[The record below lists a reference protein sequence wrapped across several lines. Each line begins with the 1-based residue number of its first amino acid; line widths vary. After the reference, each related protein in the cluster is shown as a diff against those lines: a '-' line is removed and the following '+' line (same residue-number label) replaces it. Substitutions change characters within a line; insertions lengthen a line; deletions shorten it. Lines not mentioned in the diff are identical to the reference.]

1 MACAHPNST
10 PNKLVSSCFFL
21 CVAMFHFLKGYSL
34 KRSFRIIAKLRG
46 KVQRFPIYSLPM
58 HCLPLYQPPPP
69 KCPFIPTDEP
79 VLTHHS
85 HQRSTVYMRAHSW
98 WCTLFESGQR
108 SNDMYPPLWHH
119 TEYFLCAPPIHP
131 TSPHTPTNS
140 WKPLVLLLSPQFCSS
155 KR

>member
-1 MACAHPNST
+1 MMVFILKKC
-10 PNKLVSSCFFL
+10 VIFFREVL
-21 CVAMFHFLKGYSL
+21 GSKL
-34 KRSFRIIAKLRG
+34 KRRSSF
-46 KVQRFPIYSLPM
+46 PM
-58 HCLPLYQPPPP
+58 YPVPPHTHSLPLYQPPPP